1 MSKCFLEMIQRNFQK
16 IIVLRRSQLGS
27 PNTFPTPSPASPF
40 TNIKYDGGPL
50 VMFMRSGVGDRIGK
64 ALGDPI
70 DQISGINR
78 KMIRL
83 KFKIFNQINTKDPF

>member
-1 MSKCFLEMIQRNFQK
+1 
-16 IIVLRRSQLGS
+16 
-27 PNTFPTPSPASPF
+27 
-40 TNIKYDGGPL
+40 
-50 VMFMRSGVGDRIGK
+50 MFMRSGVGDRIGK